1 MALVVVE
8 QDTYEEP
15 ALNLTTIQNNFLRCH
30 IAEYDTRLFVFK
42 TRQRLWHR
50 ICLLSGNTEHILSK
64 GNSRNCCW
72 KISI

>member
-8 QDTYEEP
+8 QDSYEEP

-42 TRQRLWHR
+42 TRQRNV
-50 ICLLSGNTEHILSK
+50 LSVPDLSF
-64 GNSRNCCW
+64 RMVWCAEW
-72 KISI
+72 LYTYVFL